1 MALAMGSMDIIKYGR
16 RLNSDINQDN
26 GGTPTSHI
34 IETLSRDKLDGHF
47 KRVFH
52 RVVYLVTH

>member
-1 MALAMGSMDIIKYGR
+1 MTLAMGSIHISKYGR

-34 IETLSRDKLDGHF
+34 IETLSRDNLDGHF
-47 KRVFH
+47 KRVFP